1 MIDRIREAGE
11 AFERKVEAHGMPPNC
26 RMCAWE
32 AGDITDRPYEG
43 PKLCARHRGVHIR
56 LPRGTQGRRPVPHD
70 LDAEVNELT
79 NRIKEL
85 EAEVTRLQAQLEGA
99 RAACQALRT
108 GPARL
113 VKEWRAQA
121 AAEANPRVA
130 VALD

>member
-26 RMCAWE
+26 R
-32 AGDITDRPYEG
+32 
-43 PKLCARHRGVHIR
+43 
-56 LPRGTQGRRPVPHD
+56 
-70 LDAEVNELT
+70 
-79 NRIKEL
+79 RIKEL

-130 VALD
+130 VALDDCADELDSLGKES